1 MAMRRNDWLAVR
13 IKELGKTG
21 QGLANALGVNKARI
35 SEIIG
40 GRRGVKADEV
50 TTMAMYLE
58 MTEKEVIAHLV
69 GRSITPPGI
78 AEGPHDPY
86 TAPPYAG
93 PPALGGS
100 GVYAPQPIYPVPPP
114 GAFAPKTADVPAA
127 GAMPLDVPVYGTA
140 VGGQDGDFELNGEVI
155 DRVRRPPGIT
165 NARNAFALYVVG
177 TSMEPRYDE
186 GDLIFV
192 HPGKP
197 PVPGCDVVVELNAVD
212 EFGRQKALLKTYRG
226 KSPTKLLLSQLNPAG
241 PIELPLEQ
249 VRQVLRVLRTNE
261 LLGI

>member
-1 MAMRRNDWLAVR
+1 MRRNDWLAQR

-58 MTEKEVIAHLV
+58 MTEKEVIASLA
-69 GRSITPPGI
+69 GRSTIPPGI
-78 AEGPHDPY
+78 GEGPHDPY
-86 TAPPYAG
+86 TAAPYTAAAYLG
-93 PPALGGS
+93 PPPSYSAKS
-100 GVYAPQPIYPVPPP
+100 GLSAPPQ
-114 GAFAPKTADVPAA
+114 GAFAPQTAEVPAPA
-127 GAMPLDVPVYGTA
+127 LMALDVPVYGTA
-140 VGGQDGDFELNGEVI
+140 VGGMDADFEMNGEVI

-226 KSPTKLLLSQLNPAG
+226 KTPTKLLLAQFNPEG
-241 PIELPLEQ
+241 PLELALDE
-249 VRQVLRVLRTNE
+249 VKQVLRVLRTNE

>member
-1 MAMRRNDWLAVR
+1 MRRNDWLAQR

-21 QGLANALGVNKARI
+21 QGLANALGINKARI

-50 TTMAMYLE
+50 TTIAMYLE
-58 MTEKEVIAHLV
+58 MTEKEVIARLAGRMV
-69 GRSITPPGI
+69 GPPGI
-78 AEGPHDPY
+78 GEDSYSSGGGPVFPPSTPAEVRAAFPLPGY
-86 TAPPYAG
+86 
-93 PPALGGS
+93 L
-100 GVYAPQPIYPVPPP
+100 PPP
-114 GAFAPKTADVPAA
+114 QGAFAPKTAEVPAPA
-127 GAMPLDVPVYGTA
+127 AMPLDVPVYGTA
-140 VGGQDGDFELNGEVI
+140 VGGQDADFEMNGEVI
-155 DRVRRPPGIT
+155 DRVRRPPGIL

-177 TSMEPRYDE
+177 SSMQPRYDE

-197 PVPGCDVVVELNAVD
+197 PVPGCDVVVELNATD

-226 KSPTKLLLSQLNPAG
+226 KTPTKLVLSQLNPEA
-241 PIELPLEQ
+241 PVELPLDQ
-249 VRQVLRVLRTNE
+249 VKQVLRVLRTNE